1 MAVTQIP
8 KKDEEKKRVLEPRGE
23 RSDLG
28 ETMTFSQGAQA
39 VQDSTE
45 REPWE
50 GTPWLCSFPSLPSL
64 PRLLLTKLH
73 SKPEIPR
80 ALQMSLPKSCSK
92 GTTLEGGGRERGQNV
107 DVQVQKEDTCIMS

>member
-1 MAVTQIP
+1 MPVTQMP
-8 KKDEEKKRVLEPRGE
+8 KKNEEKKRVLEPRGE
-23 RSDLG
+23 QSDLG

-80 ALQMSLPKSCSK
+80 ALQMSLPPE
-92 GTTLEGGGRERGQNV
+92 GGNNMEGGGGERGQNV
-107 DVQVQKEDTCIMS
+107 DVQVQREDTCIMP